1 MAGSIYRLT
10 DLTATAGEDGE
21 APTPELLTDVD
32 LVARFA
38 PGIDTTKASQA
49 GLVNNWIKGFTTNEA
64 IQAGFGVKVEK
75 VDARQVFDQRI
86 ERFQE
91 LERLVREEKKEVIGS
106 LRAVLS
112 DITPEDIAKG
122 DVHTVSATGKNKVG
136 VVEYYVSKSKIPVK
150 DFAGKYGH
158 DFSDEVKKELD
169 KVQKKRS
176 DEAAKR
182 IGGKA

>member
-1 MAGSIYRLT
+1 MAGSIYRLL
-10 DLTATAGEDGE
+10 DLTAAAGEDGE
-21 APTPELLTDVD
+21 APEPELLTDVD

-49 GLVNNWIKGFTTNEA
+49 GLVNSWIKGFVTNEA

-75 VDARQVFDQRI
+75 VDSRQVFDQRL
-86 ERFQE
+86 ENFQNSE
-91 LERLVREEKKEVIGS
+91 KQAREDKKELVS
-106 LRAVLS
+106 ALRAVLS
-112 DITPEDIAKG
+112 DITPEDIAEG
-122 DVHTVSATGKNKVG
+122 DVHTVSATGKTKVG

-150 DFAGKYGH
+150 DFVGKHGD
-158 DFSDEVKKELD
+158 DFSAEVKKELA

-182 IGGKA
+182 IGGKG